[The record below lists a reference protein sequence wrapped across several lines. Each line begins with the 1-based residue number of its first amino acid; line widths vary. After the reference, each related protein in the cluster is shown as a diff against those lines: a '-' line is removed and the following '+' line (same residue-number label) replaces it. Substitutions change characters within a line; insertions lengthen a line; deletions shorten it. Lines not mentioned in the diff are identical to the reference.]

1 VAAAGDGRLRRPRP
15 RAIEKSLDR
24 LADIATRA
32 LETLRARG
40 VEHAEVGIGT
50 GRELEVSVR
59 QGQVELVKEAGSSGL
74 SVRVVCDGRVA
85 TSSTTDFRPDALDA
99 FLGRAIEMAQVS
111 EPDPLAVPPGPEE
124 LVRRWPELELFD
136 TATDRIDA
144 ARAIALATTGE
155 RAALQADRRITASE
169 GASFGR
175 SSGCSVLATSGG
187 FLGRS
192 AGTYQSLVVQAVAD
206 DEDGKKRRGMHW
218 TGGRFVSDLEPAAA
232 IGEEAARRALAQ
244 LGAVKIPTG
253 RYPVVFDKTAA
264 RAIVG
269 LVASCVV
276 GDAVYRDRSYLKGR
290 LGTVIASP
298 IVTLVDDPLLP
309 RGPGSRAY
317 DAEGRKV
324 GKIAVCKKG
333 VLGSY
338 LLDTYSARKLGLRP
352 TGSASGGGGVPHS
365 STSNFYLAP
374 GRAAPEALL
383 RGIERGLYV
392 TRMMGFGFDPTTG
405 NFSRGAEGFLIE
417 HGQLGRPV
425 SEVTVSRNLDD
436 LLRGIDKIANDL
448 EFKTSIAAPSFR
460 VDEMTVAGT

>member
-1 VAAAGDGRLRRPRP
+1 MPRP
-15 RAIEKSLDR
+15 RAIDESLER
-24 LADIATRA
+24 LVAIATRS
-32 LETLRARG
+32 LEQLRALG
-40 VEHAEVGIGT
+40 VDHAEVAVGI

-59 QGQVELVKEAGSSGL
+59 QGEVELVKEAGSSGL
-74 SVRVVCDGRVA
+74 GVRVVHDGRVA
-85 TSSTTDFRPDALDA
+85 TSSTTDFRPDSLAA
-99 FLGRAIEMAQVS
+99 FLSRAVEMACIS
-111 EPDPLAVPPGPEE
+111 EPDSLAVPPAPRE
-124 LVRRWPELELFD
+124 LVKRWPELDLFD
-136 TATDRIDA
+136 PATDRIGA
-144 ARAIALATTGE
+144 ARAIKLATAGE
-155 RAALQADRRITASE
+155 RAALRADRRITTSE

-192 AGTYQSLVVQAVAD
+192 SGTYQSLVVQAVAD
-206 DEDGKKRRGMHW
+206 DEGGKKRKGVHW
-218 TGGRFVSDLEPAAA
+218 TGGRFFAELEPPAA
-232 IGEEAARRALAQ
+232 IGKEAALRAVAQ
-244 LGAVKIPTG
+244 LGATKIPTG
-253 RYPVVFDKTAA
+253 RYPVVFEKTAA

-298 IVTLVDDPLLP
+298 IVSLVDDPLIP

-317 DAEGRKV
+317 DGEGRKV
-324 GKIAVCKKG
+324 RKLAVCKKG

-365 STSNFYLAP
+365 STSNFYLMP
-374 GRAAPEALL
+374 GRSAPEALL
-383 RGIERGLYV
+383 QGIERGLYV

-417 HGQLGRPV
+417 NGELGHPV
-425 SEVTVSRNLDD
+425 SEVTVSRNLDE

-448 EFKTSIAAPSFR
+448 EWKTSIAAPSFR
-460 VDEMTVAGT
+460 VDEMTVAGS